1 MALKRIVPQSFGN
14 INNFD
19 RSNPFVMSKQMCS
32 EYLKNTSPYYE
43 VLDKKNLK
51 AYEKILER
59 YKDLFL
65 SSVRRS
71 EFGNI
76 ISARK
81 LKEWEKRNVD
91 NAYKEYGQ
99 KVSDIFRAYIPDV
112 KGYQYADEWSMIH
125 FYVHSDS
132 YESDEYNKIRDIAL
146 PIAMCIL
153 DNIYLSGSYDRLTEL
168 LDEVTLRDEMAN
180 AIAPIRDSFHMDKIL
195 YKAAQVVYDH
205 NIKHPDFNE
214 EYRICRCY
222 NDHKENDDAY
232 GTYRKMISLIDKNR
246 MDRLIDEA
254 ENTGMKMYELSIK
267 MIAGA
272 INKLPKMMA
281 DADRK
286 LEKIRE
292 YISRKPEINQGTL
305 MLLQNRD
312 PLEAIK
318 RLPEQEFTGGPFA
331 KETNM
336 MINHIDTVR
345 KIEMIRSEALDLCLK
360 YRTIAASPDNMAKWL
375 KEDKTEI
382 EADLDIERINIEN
395 PFDILSGIIF
405 AIEKGKSFPYIY
417 NIYQQLFA
425 LCVDM
430 LPWNFS
436 ASKAM
441 TEKIRNIWNGDEI
454 SQPEGIYDKKFK
466 SEGND
471 DADTEMNFAQFIYT
485 SSGILLPRVCYNTE
499 ELDRFIEGLNIKN
512 DGKLLS
518 MFSAALSCVRKQRD
532 MAGELADKGL
542 SKLLEQANKE
552 AALKA
557 DENAKMLKNR
567 ISELEKINH
576 KLKTEKQDA
585 LRKHDELLN
594 KYEAD
599 MKELAQLRENLFLS
613 QEEVTKEET
622 IEEALPY
629 RLRGNVAVY
638 GGHEKWIAR
647 LKESLDG
654 DIRFYP
660 PATAVLKSQLM
671 NADIVYI
678 QTTYIDHKTYYAVMN
693 LLKAY
698 GIKFV
703 CLNTTSAN
711 NAMKIMIEND
721 RKEN

>member
-292 YISRKPEINQGTL
+292 YISRIFCKN
-305 MLLQNRD
+305 
-312 PLEAIK
+312 
-318 RLPEQEFTGGPFA
+318 
-331 KETNM
+331 
-336 MINHIDTVR
+336 
-345 KIEMIRSEALDLCLK
+345 CLS
-360 YRTIAASPDNMAKWL
+360 ISL
-375 KEDKTEI
+375 
-382 EADLDIERINIEN
+382 
-395 PFDILSGIIF
+395 ILYS
-405 AIEKGKSFPYIY
+405 
-417 NIYQQLFA
+417 
-425 LCVDM
+425 
-430 LPWNFS
+430 
-436 ASKAM
+436 
-441 TEKIRNIWNGDEI
+441 
-454 SQPEGIYDKKFK
+454 
-466 SEGND
+466 
-471 DADTEMNFAQFIYT
+471 
-485 SSGILLPRVCYNTE
+485 ILL
-499 ELDRFIEGLNIKN
+499 I
-512 DGKLLS
+512 LLLV
-518 MFSAALSCVRKQRD
+518 FFHIFQ
-532 MAGELADKGL
+532 
-542 SKLLEQANKE
+542 
-552 AALKA
+552 
-557 DENAKMLKNR
+557 
-567 ISELEKINH
+567 
-576 KLKTEKQDA
+576 
-585 LRKHDELLN
+585 
-594 KYEAD
+594 
-599 MKELAQLRENLFLS
+599 
-613 QEEVTKEET
+613 
-622 IEEALPY
+622 
-629 RLRGNVAVY
+629 
-638 GGHEKWIAR
+638 
-647 LKESLDG
+647 
-654 DIRFYP
+654 
-660 PATAVLKSQLM
+660 
-671 NADIVYI
+671 
-678 QTTYIDHKTYYAVMN
+678 
-693 LLKAY
+693 
-698 GIKFV
+698 
-703 CLNTTSAN
+703 
-711 NAMKIMIEND
+711 
-721 RKEN
+721 